1 MISCM
6 LISERTIFP
15 DIPQRMKIEASIL
28 GGTMEPP
35 YQYRVMKP
43 VIGNLLQSVLSPFM
57 KDEVLRH
64 AFSYQLMIF
73 FVFLGVYFLFFKF
86 LRNFFTEN
94 TCMLGLLLLQVVIP
108 LGISSIW
115 EEGDYITLLLY
126 LIGLNLMFTGKEKF
140 LPVVI
145 AVGVFNR
152 DQIIYILFL
161 YAAYLFYEGRIKDK
175 KAFLNAAI
183 CAVVWLAGY
192 LILRNIFGYKESVY
206 TIKHN
211 VTTNINTWKSIAELW
226 IAMISVFA
234 FLSIVSY
241 KRSNRFFRF
250 ALMSLIPYV
259 MIYFLLAIVSQLAK
273 FLPAFLVMIPMSLQV
288 LTNEF
293 TGESQ
298 AESERSQA
306 L

>member
-1 MISCM
+1 MISCI

-15 DIPQRMKIEASIL
+15 DVPQRMKIEASIL
-28 GGTMEPP
+28 AGTMEPP

-43 VIGNLLQSVLSPFM
+43 LIGNLLQSALSPFID
-57 KDEVLRH
+57 DEVSRH
-64 AFSYQLMIF
+64 AFSYQVMIF
-73 FVFLGVYFLFFKF
+73 FVFLGVYFLFYKF

-94 TCMLGLLLLQVVIP
+94 TCILGLLLLQVVIP
-108 LGISSIW
+108 LGITSIW

-126 LIGLNLMFTGKEKF
+126 LIGLNLMFSGKEKF
-140 LPVVI
+140 LPLVI

-161 YAAYLFYEGRIKDK
+161 YAAFLFFNGRIKDK
-175 KAFLNAAI
+175 KAFVNAAI
-183 CAVVWLAGY
+183 CVIIWGAGY
-192 LILRNIFGYKESVY
+192 LLLRNIFGFRESVY

-234 FLSIVSY
+234 FLSIISY
-241 KRSNRFFRF
+241 KRSNKFFRF
-250 ALMSLIPYV
+250 ALISLIPYV

-288 LTNEF
+288 LTNEY
-293 TGESQ
+293 TGDPLAETEKGQ
-298 AESERSQA
+298 AQ
-306 L
+306 

>member
-234 FLSIVSY
+234 FLSIISY
-241 KRSNRFFRF
+241 KRSNKFFRF
-250 ALMSLIPYV
+250 ALLSLIPYV

>member
-15 DIPQRMKIEASIL
+15 DVPQRMKIESSIL

-43 VIGNLLQSVLSPFM
+43 VIGNLLQSALSPFIG
-57 KDEVLRH
+57 DEVLRH
-64 AFSYQLMIF
+64 AFSYQVMIF
-73 FVFLGVYFLFFKF
+73 FVFLGVYFLLYKY
-86 LRNFFTEN
+86 LRIFFTEN
-94 TCMLGLLLLQVVIP
+94 TCILGLLLLQVVIP

-126 LIGLNLMFTGKEKF
+126 LVGLNLMFTGKEKF

-152 DQIIYILFL
+152 DQIVYILFL
-161 YAAYLFYEGRIKDK
+161 YAAYLLYEGRIKDK
-175 KAFLNAAI
+175 KAYLNAAI
-183 CAVVWLAGY
+183 CVVVWLAGY
-192 LILRNIFGYKESVY
+192 LLLRNIFGFKESVY

-234 FLSIVSY
+234 FLSIISY
-241 KRSNRFFRF
+241 KRSNKFFRF
-250 ALMSLIPYV
+250 ALLSLIPYV

-273 FLPAFLVMIPMSLQV
+273 FLPAFLMMIPMSLQV

>member
-175 KAFLNAAI
+175 RAFLNAAI

-293 TGESQ
+293 TGGSQ

>member
-94 TCMLGLLLLQVVIP
+94 TCILGLLLLQVVIP

-126 LIGLNLMFTGKEKF
+126 LVGLNLMFTGKEKI

-175 KAFLNAAI
+175 RAFLNAAI
-183 CAVVWLAGY
+183 CVVVWLAGY
-192 LILRNIFGYKESVY
+192 LLLRNIFGYKESVY

-211 VTTNINTWKSIAELW
+211 VTTNINTWKTISELW

-234 FLSIVSY
+234 FLSIISY

-250 ALMSLIPYV
+250 ALVSLIPYV
-259 MIYFLLAIVSQLAK
+259 MICFLLAIVSQLAK

>member
-94 TCMLGLLLLQVVIP
+94 TCILGLLLLQVVIP

-126 LIGLNLMFTGKEKF
+126 LVGLNLMFTGKEKF

-175 KAFLNAAI
+175 RAFLNAAI
-183 CAVVWLAGY
+183 CVVVWLAGY
-192 LILRNIFGYKESVY
+192 LLLRNIFGYKESVY

-234 FLSIVSY
+234 FLSIISY